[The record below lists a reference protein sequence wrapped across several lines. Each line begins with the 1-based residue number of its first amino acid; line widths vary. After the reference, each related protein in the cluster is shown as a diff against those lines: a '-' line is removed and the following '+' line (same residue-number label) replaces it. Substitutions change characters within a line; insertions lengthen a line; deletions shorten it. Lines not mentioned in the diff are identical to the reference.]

1 MTGGT
6 VVQLGPVGANF
17 AAGMTGGMAFVYDS
31 DESFERNV
39 NPESVLWQR
48 IETDYWEASLKR
60 LVQEHVEQ
68 TQSRFAERLL
78 INWGQE
84 IGHFW
89 QIVPKEMI
97 ARLPQPL
104 SYSSREKRA

>member
-1 MTGGT
+1 M
-6 VVQLGPVGANF
+6 
-17 AAGMTGGMAFVYDS
+17 
-31 DESFERNV
+31 
-39 NPESVLWQR
+39 
-48 IETDYWEASLKR
+48 
-60 LVQEHVEQ
+60 EQ

-84 IGHFW
+84 IGRFW